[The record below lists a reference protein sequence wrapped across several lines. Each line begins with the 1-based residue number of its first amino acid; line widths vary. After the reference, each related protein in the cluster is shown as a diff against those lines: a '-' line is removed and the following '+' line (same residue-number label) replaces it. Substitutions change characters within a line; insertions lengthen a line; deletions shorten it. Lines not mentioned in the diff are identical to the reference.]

1 MRRSW
6 NTEIKRFGEK
16 VEREWA
22 PFIARK
28 SNTNSQ
34 PPSPLVALPPLL
46 RAIRSAPHLD
56 NLLKTN
62 EKLFDFLSWHNK
74 SSWNLA
80 KRTRKRD
87 DDVRLAQELAR
98 RTPKMTIPLFIH
110 LDAPYHAWVTDPE
123 YVHKFLRNGRGNHG
137 STGSNSSSSNR
148 TRRTPLPVAVRHAV
162 WNAWMGGA
170 AVGAG
175 PCHVCSRVITQQ
187 DFECGHVVPVARGGS
202 NTISNLRP
210 ICRSCNRSMGV
221 MVLTAFQERH
231 FPTNSGVDGDMDVD
245 DDGDDDDKG
254 SSKNSVDHDDD

>member
-16 VEREWA
+16 LEREWA

-28 SNTNSQ
+28 SDTN
-34 PPSPLVALPPLL
+34 PPPPLVALPPLL

-62 EKLFDFLSWHNK
+62 EKLFDFLSWHCK
-74 SSWNLA
+74 SAWNLA
-80 KRTRKRD
+80 KRTRKHD
-87 DDVRLAQELAR
+87 DDVRLAIELAR

-110 LDAPYHAWVTDPE
+110 LDAPSHMWVTDPE
-123 YVHKFLRNGRGNHG
+123 YVHKFLRNGRDNR
-137 STGSNSSSSNR
+137 GSNGTKSNSR

-170 AVGAG
+170 AAGAG

-202 NTISNLRP
+202 NTVSNLRP

-231 FPTNSGVDGDMDVD
+231 FPTNSGDGDMDVD
-245 DDGDDDDKG
+245 DEEDKG
-254 SSKNSVDHDDD
+254 SSKNSVDHR